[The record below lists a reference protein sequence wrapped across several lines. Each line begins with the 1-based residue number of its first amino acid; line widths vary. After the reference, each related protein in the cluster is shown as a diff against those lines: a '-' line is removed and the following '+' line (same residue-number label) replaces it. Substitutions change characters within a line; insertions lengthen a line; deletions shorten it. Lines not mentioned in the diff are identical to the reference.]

1 MRGALAMLL
10 AGMLAACGG
19 SSDPA
24 KPTTKKDGGTTA
36 MKEAA
41 APKPVATITG
51 TIKGMPFVP
60 KGSGSQDSGPQMG
73 NMYPFVK
80 VELTEM
86 NTGACVLDAMADRKL
101 QFWVYNA
108 KDTNEVAPGTYK
120 GMGMGVDTTGTIYP
134 LFHWKDT
141 MNEASDDGM
150 STITLDAVSQTEI
163 KGSFDVTL
171 VTNGQSL
178 GHLTGTFDTPACN

>member
-1 MRGALAMLL
+1 MLL
-10 AGMLAACGG
+10 AGMVAACGG
-19 SSDPA
+19 SSEPA
-24 KPTTKKDGGTTA
+24 KSTTKGDGGTA
-36 MKEAA
+36 AVVKEAA
-41 APKPVATITG
+41 APKPVATIMG

-60 KGSGSQDSGPQMG
+60 KGSGSQDSGPQMEG
-73 NMYPFVK
+73 TGMYPFVK
-80 VELTEM
+80 VELTEVNM
-86 NTGACVLDAMADRKL
+86 GACVLDAMVDRKL
-101 QFWVYNA
+101 QLGVYNA

-141 MNEASDDGM
+141 MNEASDDGTA
-150 STITLDAVSQTEI
+150 SITLDEVSQTEI